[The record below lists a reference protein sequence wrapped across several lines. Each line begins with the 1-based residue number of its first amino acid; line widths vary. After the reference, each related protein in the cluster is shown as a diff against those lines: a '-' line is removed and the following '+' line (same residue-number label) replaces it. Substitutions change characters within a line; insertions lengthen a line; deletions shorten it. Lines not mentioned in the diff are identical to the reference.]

1 MSIRVALKKDPVTKS
16 LHGAYFGAS
25 ITVRRL
31 RSPEWHSARAAAQT
45 VLQNDAELLPLLV
58 EHDLLPEGGVRG
70 WKRMRD
76 DDPGAYAD
84 YLIGIS
90 AWLTAVECAL
100 VGISSWT
107 GFTLDDG
114 APAPLSREVLQSLFL
129 DEKLSDQVM
138 AVLTEAAVLLI
149 IEGEPFGASPNGS
162 SEPDPTA

>member
-16 LHGAYFGAS
+16 LRGLYTGAS

-45 VLQNDAELLPLLV
+45 ILQNDAELLPLLV
-58 EHDLLPEGGVRG
+58 EHDLLPEGGVRA

-76 DDPGAYAD
+76 EDPISYAQ
-84 YLIGIS
+84 YLIGVS

-100 VGISSWT
+100 VGVARWS
-107 GFTLDDG
+107 GFALDDG
-114 APAPLSREVLQSLFL
+114 APAPINRAVLQSLFL

-138 AVLTEAAVLLI
+138 AVLTEAAVLLV

-162 SEPDPTA
+162 SEPETTA

>member
-16 LHGAYFGAS
+16 LRGLYTGAS
-25 ITVRRL
+25 VTVRRL
-31 RSPEWHSARAAAQT
+31 RSPEWHSARAAAQA

-76 DDPGAYAD
+76 DDPAAYSD

-100 VGISSWT
+100 VGVSSWI

-114 APAPLSREVLQSLFL
+114 APAPISRDVLRSLFL
-129 DEKLSDQVM
+129 DEKLSDQIM

-149 IEGEPFGASPNGS
+149 VEGEPFGALPNGS
-162 SEPDPTA
+162 SEPGRTA